1 MSDSSAVTPAAECG
15 LGECI
20 VAQAPG
26 TVLREARE
34 RLFLSVDAVAAAT
47 RFSPR
52 QIDALERGDL
62 NSLPGLTTIRG
73 LVRAYAKH
81 VNIDAM
87 PLLADLNALIP
98 TSPLEVRPP
107 GNLGLAQPAANQ
119 TRRFL
124 LLLCFL
130 AVAVLLGLTGYG
142 LLKKPIPL
150 VAQQTSIQVMPA
162 GEVTE
167 RASEVAGGL
176 SKAETSAPSPVL
188 GDKVEMNVLVDSS
201 AETSAALDAANAG
214 NATGGSTLPEG
225 GNSMLSVAGAVAG
238 NDAIK
243 SVDTLKQVAGAPAS
257 AQTPA
262 SVAVSTQ
269 VLSASPVLNFVF
281 KGLSWVEVRDASNKV
296 ILSGEFPA
304 GTKQTVTG
312 RPPFKLWLGQASAVS
327 VSYGLQPIDLQPHI
341 RAGVARL
348 TVQ

>member
-124 LLLCFL
+124 LLLCFV

-150 VAQQTSIQVMPA
+150 VAQQTSIQVLPA

-176 SKAETSAPSPVL
+176 SKAETSAP
-188 GDKVEMNVLVDSS
+188 
-201 AETSAALDAANAG
+201 LDAANAG

-225 GNSMLSVAGAVAG
+225 GNSTLSVAGVVAG
-238 NDAIK
+238 SDAIK

-262 SVAVSTQ
+262 SVAASTPA
-269 VLSASPVLNFVF
+269 LSASPVLNFVF

>member
-20 VAQAPG
+20 AAQAPG
-26 TVLREARE
+26 MVLREARE
-34 RLFLSVDAVAAAT
+34 RLFLSIDAVAAAT

-52 QIDALERGDL
+52 QVDALERGDL

-150 VAQQTSIQVMPA
+150 VAQQTSIQAMPA

-176 SKAETSAPSPVL
+176 SK
-188 GDKVEMNVLVDSS
+188 

-225 GNSMLSVAGAVAG
+225 GNSMLSVAGAAAG
-238 NDAIK
+238 SDAIK

-262 SVAVSTQ
+262 SVAALTPA
-269 VLSASPVLNFVF
+269 LSASPVLNFVF

-327 VSYGLQPIDLQPHI
+327 VSYGLQPIDLQPHT
-341 RAGVARL
+341 RAGIARL

>member
-20 VAQAPG
+20 AAQAPG

-34 RLFLSVDAVAAAT
+34 RLFLSIDAVAAAT

-124 LLLCFL
+124 LLLCFV

-150 VAQQTSIQVMPA
+150 VAQQTSIHAMPA

-167 RASEVAGGL
+167 RASGVAGGL
-176 SKAETSAPSPVL
+176 SK
-188 GDKVEMNVLVDSS
+188 

-225 GNSMLSVAGAVAG
+225 GNSMLSVAGAAAG
-238 NDAIK
+238 SDAIK
-243 SVDTLKQVAGAPAS
+243 SVDALEQVAGAPAS

-262 SVAVSTQ
+262 SVAALTPA
-269 VLSASPVLNFVF
+269 LSVSPVLNFVF

-304 GTKQTVTG
+304 GTKKTVTG

-327 VSYGLQPIDLQPHI
+327 VSYGLQPIDLQPHT
-341 RAGVARL
+341 RAGIARL